1 MKKFFINKLSDDIIN
16 KFSISFLIKK
26 PSFVLKELVENSLDA
41 LSSNVSI
48 YIEDFGTKLIRVIDN
63 GVGIYKDD
71 LSKIGLRFNTSKI
84 LLLSDLNNINTYGF
98 RGESL
103 YIIKSL
109 SKLTVISKPYDQSFA
124 YKVFFFNSDD
134 KFNLDISPGI
144 NGTTV
149 DVRDLFYN
157 NLEFKNFSKN
167 FVDERND
174 ILYIFSCIALSRFDV
189 RFVLYSNNIELYN
202 LPICSNNYSKI
213 KRIEYF
219 YPYININNVIDINS
233 VLDNFSFYGFL
244 YFNDKR
250 KTFKNFNF
258 FFVNNRMVNSDILD
272 RVLKDVFLTL
282 NKAVNLSYCCYLYLD
297 ARDFNIV
304 LSIDKMDISFKN
316 YAFIYKFLFDA
327 IFKSVSP
334 NNNKLFL
341 NDLYKNKDVV
351 SIKKINSDNFFCMNI
366 SNKKTFKNYNGII
379 VVLSD
384 INVCFYLEN
393 KLYFINLYSIRSRV
407 LNKLFSL
414 QYLKHCKIFT
424 KNILYSD
431 LFSIDIFSVFLN
443 FKDVLLSYGFGFEIF
458 NDKFLVLK
466 SIPVLLYNL
475 SIDWNSLF
483 LELKNFF
490 ERSIFSSFSVNRFDI
505 NIINIYIKHVYEKS
519 KLNEYEVSFFY
530 RELVFSSSNDVAW
543 FNKNCREIIF

>member
-1 MKKFFINKLSDDIIN
+1 MKKNFINKLSDDIIN

-41 LSSNVSI
+41 LSSNISI

-63 GVGIYKDD
+63 GAGIYKDD

-84 LLLSDLNNINTYGF
+84 FLLSDLNNINTYGF

-103 YIIKSL
+103 YIIKSV
-109 SKLTVISKPYDQSFA
+109 SKFTIISKPYDQSFA
-124 YKVFFFNSDD
+124 YKVFFLNSND

-144 NGTTV
+144 NGTTI
-149 DVRDLFYN
+149 DVKDLFYN

-174 ILYIFSCIALSRFDV
+174 MLYIFSCIALSRFDV
-189 RFVLYSNNIELYN
+189 RFVFYSNNIELYN

-213 KRIEYF
+213 KRIECF
-219 YPYININNVIDINS
+219 YPYINIDNMIDINFI
-233 VLDNFSFYGFL
+233 LDNFGFYGFL

-250 KTFKNFNF
+250 KTFKKFNF
-258 FFVNNRMVNSDILD
+258 FFVNNRIVNSDMLD

-282 NKAVNLSYCCYLYLD
+282 NKTVNLSYCCYLYLD
-297 ARDFNIV
+297 AQDFNIV
-304 LSIDKMDISFKN
+304 LSIDKMDVSFKN
-316 YAFIYKFLFDA
+316 YAFIYKFLFDS
-327 IFKSVSP
+327 IFKSLSS
-334 NNNKLFL
+334 NNKFFL
-341 NDLYKNKDVV
+341 NNLYKNKDIV
-351 SIKKINSDNFFCMNI
+351 SVKKIDSDNFFCMNI

-414 QYLKHCKIFT
+414 QYLKHCKILT

-443 FKDVLLSYGFGFEIF
+443 FKDVLFLYGFVFEIF

-475 SIDWNSLF
+475 SINWNGLF

-490 ERSIFSSFSVNRFDI
+490 EKSIFSSFSVNRFDI
-505 NIINIYIKHVYEKS
+505 NIINIYIKYVYEKS
-519 KLNEYEVSFFY
+519 RLNKYEVSFFY
-530 RELVFSSSNDVAW
+530 RELVFSSINDITW